1 MSDTRF
7 TILAH
12 LVVQTFVVFGGRD
25 RSFSHYEIQLAP
37 TEKAPRV
44 ILLTDDD
51 AMYQRALAAEGTEE
65 YFDAAWRP
73 GTRRGGQTA
82 QMLVALRAHQEAA

>member
-1 MSDTRF
+1 MSEARF
-7 TILAH
+7 TILDH
-12 LVVQTFVVFGGRD
+12 LVVQTYVVAARD

-44 ILLTDDD
+44 ILLTTDD
-51 AMYQRALAAEGTEE
+51 AMYAAALAAEGAETRM
-65 YFDAAWRP
+65 DAAWRA

-82 QMLVALRAHQEAA
+82 QLLVALRAHREAA